1 MELRPKIDPAIYAS
15 AKVSCLSHLA
25 KTVTAIKGKLAP
37 RQLSMFRK
45 TIFGHLL
52 NVDLVFNGSLVHNIL
67 LREVED
73 STTDSISFNLF
84 GRKVSFGRREFDLIS
99 GLKYDGSLVKKDTHV
114 HRLRALYFNDRF
126 DLVLSDLEDLY
137 EAAQFQDDFDAVKV
151 SIVYMVEMVLLGRE
165 RTVKFDQTLL
175 GIVDD

>member
-1 MELRPKIDPAIYAS
+1 MELRQKIDPAIYAS
-15 AKVSCLSHLA
+15 ANVSCLSHLA

-37 RQLSMFRK
+37 RQLAMFRK

-52 NVDLVFNGSLVHNIL
+52 DVDLVFNGPLVHNIL

-73 STTDSISFNLF
+73 STVDSISFNLF

-99 GLKYDGSLVKKDTHV
+99 GLKS
-114 HRLRALYFNDRF
+114 

-175 GIVDD
+175 GIVDDWEVCCNYD